1 MMKKVIVLLT
11 ALAVAAGFA
20 GCQRESSFQS
30 QEPQAASGEKVNT
43 QLVLN
48 VATSTAQTK
57 QTGTAVQNDG
67 SFRGLDYAY
76 LLTYTQKKT
85 DGKLND
91 GLILKDPAT
100 ASQALELNRLF
111 STEATRRVIPVKLPV
126 ETNTLVF
133 YGKSPDTSGEGASDA
148 YGKLGAY
155 SVAQS
160 VGESY
165 FDLGKRLTDNA
176 GFGAMKKLLAGILT
190 DVMNTSLGDT
200 GFTVDG
206 ISVSPSDFANCKS
219 WADYGSITDGK
230 SKVEKDAEGNAMVW
244 YVWEENLSYLYKQMT
259 GIDYTTASA
268 DTELRAGSGAAIL
281 AMTKD
286 IWQRIKSI
294 ISTAESNKA
303 TTKAEAVAKKLAEAI
318 DGKLSEYFTYTQTT
332 GDTPQTVVAFKGYD
346 ALLPLST
353 LTDDE
358 KAALNT
364 NPLKHTP
371 AQFPSD
377 FNLMPGVAYLT
388 FINDINDVNYKKFVY
403 PEVLNTM
410 GMGGTEGFKVTDF
423 YYPAELLYFG
433 NSPVQAADVEYS
445 LSDYPADADAWRN
458 YLDDWATNWPNSHIT
473 ATSRS
478 VAMVNNIRYGV
489 AMLETKVGFTS
500 TVGEAEKI
508 KTNNPNPG
516 LSDQTMSVGA
526 GTFKLTGV
534 IVGGQSTRVG
544 WNFLPVS
551 GQGFIYD
558 KFNAIS
564 VPISGTSVPNYTVVF
579 DNYYAA
585 SETQNKVYVALE
597 FQNNG
602 HDFYGRKQKLVR
614 NGDYFYLIGELDPAS
629 ASEGIADTA
638 WPTDNIIPPYTT
650 NSSGDIISTKK
661 PRIFIQ
667 DFKTTVT
674 FLIGENSLKYAYLT
688 VPDLRSTSMTLGL
701 SVDIKWRQGLNYGSV
716 VVGGTE

>member
-11 ALAVAAGFA
+11 ALAVTAGFT

-30 QEPQAASGEKVNT
+30 QESQAASGEKVNT

-57 QTGTAVQNDG
+57 QTGIAVQNDG

-85 DGKLND
+85 GGELND

-133 YGKSPDTSGEGASDA
+133 YGKSPDTVDPDS
-148 YGKLGAY
+148 YGKLSNY
-155 SVAQS
+155 VVDKN
-160 VGESY
+160 VGDSH
-165 FDLGKRLTDNA
+165 FDLGARLTDET
-176 GFGAMKKLLAGILT
+176 GFAAMKKLLAGILT
-190 DVMNTSLGDT
+190 DVMNTRLAAALDQT

-286 IWQRIKSI
+286 IWKRIKSI
-294 ISTAESNKA
+294 ITTTDTNKA

-346 ALLPLST
+346 DLLPLST

-377 FNLMPGVAYLT
+377 FNLLAGIAYLN
-388 FINDINDVNYKKFVY
+388 FDMGDKKFVY
-403 PEVLNTM
+403 PTTLNTI
-410 GMGGTEGFKVTDF
+410 GMGGTDGFEADDF

-516 LSDQTMSVGA
+516 LSDQIMSVGA

-602 HDFYGRKQKLVR
+602 DDFYGRKQKLVR